1 MRVVVWTAEA
11 GWEACV
17 DAATLLV
24 PEDAE
29 IMLLAV
35 PSAELERGA
44 RRGARRPARTPP
56 PPPPG
61 PRWSEVA
68 DEAAEALLADAL
80 ERLGRDAATEV
91 RHGRVEREV
100 VAACAGADLLICARD
115 GDDERLGPKSLG
127 KHARFV
133 VDHAPC
139 RVLLV
144 WPDGPPGLHEL
155 PPPPPHEREEA
166 TFRRTSAR
174 AASIRRHPRRRTS
187 AERATPAAV
196 CASGGRAAGRPP
208 DRRRRPRARR

>member
-1 MRVVVWTAEA
+1 MRVVVWTAET

-17 DAATLLV
+17 DTAALLV
-24 PEDAE
+24 PADAE
-29 IMLLAV
+29 ILLLAV
-35 PSAELERGA
+35 PSAELEEVHAGGRAGLLG
-44 RRGARRPARTPP
+44 RRPP
-56 PPPPG
+56 PPRG
-61 PRWSEVA
+61 PRWEEVS

-100 VAACAGADLLICARD
+100 VAACDGADLLVCARD

-144 WPDGPPGLHEL
+144 WPGEPPGTDRL
-155 PPPPPHEREEA
+155 PPPPPHEREGYVPPHE
-166 TFRRTSAR
+166 REGHVPPHEREGD
-174 AASIRRHPRRRTS
+174 HPPPPPH
-187 AERATPAAV
+187 ER
-196 CASGGRAAGRPP
+196 
-208 DRRRRPRARR
+208 

>member
-11 GWEACV
+11 GWEACI
-17 DAATLLV
+17 DTATLLV

-29 IMLLAV
+29 ILLLAV
-35 PSAELERGA
+35 PSAELEQVHAGGRAALLG
-44 RRGARRPARTPP
+44 RRP

-80 ERLGRDAATEV
+80 ERLGRDAATEI

-100 VAACAGADLLICARD
+100 VAACEGADLLICARD

-155 PPPPPHEREEA
+155 PPPPPHEREGHVPPHE
-166 TFRRTSAR
+166 REGHVPPHEREGGE
-174 AASIRRHPRRRTS
+174 HPPPPPPPH
-187 AERATPAAV
+187 ER
-196 CASGGRAAGRPP
+196 
-208 DRRRRPRARR
+208 